1 MENDRIMRQ
10 NNGEWLGKMYL
21 EMAIKALNIIK
32 KYFGEDYIFPIDIE
46 TIARNVGI
54 EIIYSP
60 LNGENVSRP
69 DVPYHRVVG
78 KTILYKN
85 IITQERVIS
94 VLVDD
99 ESSQAEQ
106 HYAIA
111 HELARFIL
119 RTEEQYSS
127 EYHLM
132 TILDTEEDE
141 IEIELLANLLMLPL
155 PLVIKEY
162 YEYIG
167 NWPIPKQTSEW
178 LQYLSYCAQV
188 PYENVVTGYQNIRY
202 AACAAHTYME
212 KNVPDCEWP
221 GFENAEPINQI
232 KKQLS
237 FKKK

>member
-1 MENDRIMRQ
+1 MENENIMK
-10 NNGEWLGKMYL
+10 NNGELLGKMYL
-21 EMAIKALNIIK
+21 EIAIKALNIIK
-32 KYFGEDYIFPIDIE
+32 KYFGEDYTFPIDIE
-46 TIARNVGI
+46 TIAKNVGI

-78 KTILYKN
+78 KTILRKN

-99 ESSQAEQ
+99 QSTKAEQ

-119 RTEEQYSS
+119 RTTEQYSS
-127 EYHLM
+127 EYCLM
-132 TILDTEEDE
+132 TILNTEEDE
-141 IEIELLANLLMLPL
+141 IEIELLANFLLLPL
-155 PLVIKEY
+155 PLIIKWY

-167 NWPIPKQTSEW
+167 NYTIPKQTSEW
-178 LQYLSYCAQV
+178 LQYLSYCTQV

-212 KNVPDCEWP
+212 KNIPECEWP

-237 FKKK
+237 LKKE